1 MSSSNYSDAEAMG
14 FSVGGKDTQKSKSHV
29 INKLSTHQNLYLFI
43 SFYSIFEGTWHA
55 YDQYRHN
62 KMLQK
67 FRYKF
72 TQIPKSEIK
81 YQLILVARIRE
92 QRINIK

>member
-43 SFYSIFEGTWHA
+43 SFYSIFEGTRHA
-55 YDQYRHN
+55 INTDIIKCYKNSDVS
-62 KMLQK
+62 LPK
-67 FRYKF
+67 F
-72 TQIPKSEIK
+72 QN
-81 YQLILVARIRE
+81 
-92 QRINIK
+92 QR